1 MFDLAI
7 LIPVAIVVLITG
19 CCAVA
24 IFFLPGMEDR

>member
-7 LIPVAIVVLITG
+7 VIPIAIIVFIIG

-24 IFFLPGMEDR
+24 IFFTPGMEDR